1 MSIDSFPRVHYSEQT
16 LERENIRHGVD
27 FSKCQMKNILAAYAS
42 GDKLDIEAV
51 SPYLID
57 YNTHTGEMW
66 GNLLT
71 PVDVTGIEIAKLLRT
86 EFPRARMVSLYDEY
100 NSEFTDSS
108 DASGKPTRDA
118 AQLPFS
124 DGVKRNFRASF
135 EQVLRAQGVISDTDK
150 EGEAYLLISESEKVR
165 DVEKLIE
172 RLEGAGHI
180 RRDGM
185 AIYFENAEAENPEHR
200 TIVLRTKN
208 GRWLCEALDASSFLN
223 PENLEMTHLV
233 ILPNSFKKQQDKVWE
248 ILRTLGIDASRY
260 HNIFFDE
267 DLTPEHVV
275 RVIRDEIKKERRFVG
290 Y

>member
-1 MSIDSFPRVHYSEQT
+1 MSIDSFPRVHYNEQAP
-16 LERENIRHGVD
+16 ERESIRDGVD
-27 FSKCQMKNILAAYAS
+27 FSKCQMKNIIAAYAS
-42 GDKLDIEAV
+42 GEKLDIEAV

-71 PVDVTGIEIAKLLRT
+71 PVDATGIEIAKLLRT

-135 EQVLRAQGVISDTDK
+135 EQVLRAQGVINDMDK
-150 EGEAYLLISESEKVR
+150 EGESYLLISESEKVH

-180 RRDGM
+180 RRDGT

-248 ILRTLGIDASRY
+248 ILRTLGIAASRY

-267 DLTPEHVV
+267 NVPAEHVT
-275 RVIRDEIKKERRFVG
+275 RVIQEEILQARQ
-290 Y
+290 